1 MTRLDCIPCLLAHAL
16 KTIRKSGVG
25 EDLERELF
33 AGAVEESRI
42 LLEGAPA
49 PVAARAIYRSISA
62 RTGIADPFRDF
73 KVQSTKMALRILPR
87 LQEIVANSQNP
98 FVKAVEFAI
107 AGNAIDLVQMEEEN
121 LNSIIG
127 LLESHSAELSG
138 ENDVEKLQDEI
149 RAAKTV
155 LIIGDNAGEAVFDT
169 LLLEQMHGKKHYYS
183 VRGGPA
189 LNDVVEIDA
198 IESGIGDFAEI
209 ISSESNVPGTLLEE
223 VGEKFREVFDH
234 ADVVIAKGQGNL
246 ETLDDAPRPIYHL
259 FKAKCEPIARLTGRK
274 VGDFVV
280 WRNSPKTAP

>member
-16 KTIRKSGVG
+16 KTIRKSGVNV
-25 EDLERELF
+25 DLERELF
-33 AGAVEESRI
+33 AEAVEASRV
-42 LLEGAPA
+42 LFDGAPA

-62 RTGIADPFRDF
+62 KTGIADPFRDF
-73 KVQSTKMALRILPR
+73 KLRSTEMASRILPR
-87 LQEIVANSQNP
+87 LQEIVSNSQNC

-107 AGNAIDLVQMEEEN
+107 AGNAIDLVQIEEED

-127 LLESHSAELSG
+127 LLEAHSAELSG
-138 ENDVEKLQDEI
+138 ANDVEKLHDEI
-149 RAAKTV
+149 RSAKTV

-169 LLLEQMHGKKHYYS
+169 LLLEQMHGKKLYYG

-189 LNDVVEIDA
+189 LNDITEREA
-198 IESGIGDFAEI
+198 IESGIGVFAEI

-223 VGEKFREVFDH
+223 VGEKFREIFDS

-246 ETLDDAPRPIYHL
+246 ETLDDAPRPIFHL

-274 VGDFVV
+274 VGDFVI
-280 WRNSPKTAP
+280 WRNSPKTAR

>member
-33 AGAVEESRI
+33 TGAVNASRV
-42 LLEGAPA
+42 LLDGAPA

-62 RTGIADPFRDF
+62 RTGIEDPFRDF
-73 KVQSTKMALRILPR
+73 KVQSTQMALRILPR

-98 FVKAVEFAI
+98 FAKAVEFAI
-107 AGNAIDLVQMEEEN
+107 AGNAIDLVQMEEED

-127 LLESHSAELSG
+127 LLESHSANLSG
-138 ENDVEKLQDEI
+138 KSDVEKLQDEI
-149 RAAKTV
+149 RSAKTI

-169 LLLEQMHGKKHYYS
+169 LLLEQIHGKKLYYS

-223 VGEKFREVFDH
+223 VGEKFREIFDS

-246 ETLDDAPRPIYHL
+246 ETLDDAQRPIYHL

-274 VGDFVV
+274 VGDFVI
-280 WRNSPKTAP
+280 WRNTPKTAR